1 MDAGQNI
8 KRGAGDGAPREK
20 KLLCRGEHE
29 QNVNGP
35 GLSLGPYQAS
45 KRRQES
51 RQSSAAQDPSA
62 PACETDDPS
71 SRTIHHSL
79 RHSDNGPCAIS
90 RWSIPPPRD
99 RPFGRKSHRE
109 AQHQA
114 PNEGPLPAN
123 RNRGAFRENVSTGF
137 FVARKRDTIF
147 FQIVCCR
154 HHRRDTKWSF
164 QRYCN
169 MVCCATSLNLSGCC
183 YTSAVR
189 IRYCTWSVGYSLT
202 GHSRPVSRVLA
213 VTEGASD
220 MSYVLFGSFADSRLK
235 NVL

>member
-20 KLLCRGEHE
+20 KLVCRGEHE

-114 PNEGPLPAN
+114 PNRGPLPAN
-123 RNRGAFRENVSTGF
+123 HSRLHRGVIQEFSVNCSEYST
-137 FVARKRDTIF
+137 FVVPIRLKQCEYIG
-147 FQIVCCR
+147 
-154 HHRRDTKWSF
+154 
-164 QRYCN
+164 
-169 MVCCATSLNLSGCC
+169 TSLSILSQC
-183 YTSAVR
+183 
-189 IRYCTWSVGYSLT
+189 
-202 GHSRPVSRVLA
+202 
-213 VTEGASD
+213 SD
-220 MSYVLFGSFADSRLK
+220 LSPLEFCEA
-235 NVL
+235 